1 MNLNAPRRRA
11 DLPPPPRALLPLGR
25 NDLGHEH
32 AAGHNGHG
40 ADSRGG
46 HGWMMIACCIP
57 MLLIAVLLVVTG
69 AASVGFLGAA
79 IACTVMMALMMR
91 AMDSGGHDHPGPDR

>member
-1 MNLNAPRRRA
+1 MTGHEHPKPSE
-11 DLPPPPRALLPLGR
+11 LPPPPAPSLQMAS
-25 NDLGHEH
+25 DHDGHQH
-32 AAGHNGHG
+32 PTANRTGGHG
-40 ADSRGG
+40 GHGG

-57 MLLIAVLLVVTG
+57 MLLIAVLLVATG

-91 AMDSGGHDHPGPDR
+91 GMDHSGRDHRDGR